1 MQTALVVVLVM
12 PAMFIGSWLI
22 GTVHDKA
29 KGSETVRRWYRGTVP
44 SIAFFGTFWLADTE
58 DVQRLRS
65 LIFFLPRP
73 CRFAWSSG
81 GSGWT
86 CGESSAQEKQHLRN
100 QIEEAK
106 RGDRSP

>member
-12 PAMFIGSWLI
+12 LAMFIGSWLI

-73 CRFAWSSG
+73 CRFAWSLVGVDGPAGVLSTG
-81 GSGWT
+81 EAAPEESNRGSET
-86 CGESSAQEKQHLRN
+86 R
-100 QIEEAK
+100 
-106 RGDRSP
+106 R